1 MTLRAERFHCDDC
14 GTELMPGQRR
24 LTGGL
29 CSPCVAHKAKEA
41 RKVLEAKAAAFH
53 ANATRYRRRA
63 TLQRNPH
70 ERAYWDHAA
79 ALATK
84 RAEEFEAE
92 LKQLG
97 ASHDNTT

>member
-1 MTLRAERFHCDDC
+1 MQPEHTICRECGADLLPGTRHIQPCAKCSAEAKVKRA
-14 GTELMPGQRR
+14 
-24 LTGGL
+24 
-29 CSPCVAHKAKEA
+29 A
-41 RKVLEAKAAAFH
+41 LEAKAAAFH

-97 ASHDNTT
+97 PAP